1 MKSLKHY
8 LMENKTEYR
17 FRMKFAFRPSTE
29 QLDKIKSALEG
40 LGLSDFGSIKSLPV
54 MHDSRDFPKLGAV
67 EPHMAEV
74 VFEYPV
80 TAEKLTEIVTRECD
94 VKPETV
100 LIYNSLQSR
109 DREELLNPYERSDEP
124 ESILLKPYEDEKQ
137 AELYGDK
144 YNENF
149 LKGLRKER
157 DGAKAS
163 NTTSSDRVGT
173 LSPVGSTVVKK
184 PDPRKLR

>member
-17 FRMKFAFRPSTE
+17 FRVKFAFKPSSE
-29 QLDKIKSALEG
+29 QLEKIKSAFEG
-40 LGLSDFGSIKSLPV
+40 LGLNDFGSVKSLPV
-54 MHDSRDFPKLGAV
+54 MRDSRDFPKLGAV
-67 EPHMAEV
+67 EPHVAEV
-74 VFEYPV
+74 VFDYPV

-100 LIYNSLQSR
+100 LIYPSLQSQ
-109 DREELLNPYERSDEP
+109 DRELPDAPYERDDEA
-124 ESILLKPYEDEKQ
+124 ESLLLKPYEDTKQ

-144 YNENF
+144 YNENM
-149 LKGLRKER
+149 LKELHKKRQ
-157 DGAKAS
+157 GAKAVAS
-163 NTTSSDRVGT
+163 NANAGT

-184 PDPRKLR
+184 PDPRKMR